1 MKDLV
6 PTTPVVPAFTPV
18 PRKYRYDGWTPERQR
33 GFIDALAETGSVKA
47 AAHRVNMSKEGAYY
61 LRRQPHADEFRAAWT
76 AALDHGVTRLE
87 DMGERALDGVA
98 WPVFGANGQIGERR
112 LYNDRLL
119 MFILR
124 HRLPDRYGPLK
135 PLPPGTVRS
144 ERTCGARLR
153 DRAHRDTLTREATSA
168 PCRGQGAG
176 EEREAAEAERI
187 ALEED
192 AWATIHE
199 ALRTFARL
207 FATTRACW
215 LAAGKALA
223 TGDRE
228 EALGAN
234 DLADRYVRAVLSDGA
249 SLFEMMMMVE
259 QDGIAKYLSTEY
271 ELSDDFTWIDED
283 LKAQWDAMMGKGE

>member
-1 MKDLV
+1 
-6 PTTPVVPAFTPV
+6 
-18 PRKYRYDGWTPERQR
+18 
-33 GFIDALAETGSVKA
+33 
-47 AAHRVNMSKEGAYY
+47 
-61 LRRQPHADEFRAAWT
+61 
-76 AALDHGVTRLE
+76 
-87 DMGERALDGVA
+87 
-98 WPVFGANGQIGERR
+98 
-112 LYNDRLL
+112 

-135 PLPPGTVRS
+135 ALPPGTK
-144 ERTCGARLR
+144 
-153 DRAHRDTLTREATSA
+153 HRDTLTRE
-168 PCRGQGAG
+168 
-176 EEREAAEAERI
+176 ERAAAEAERT

-215 LAAGKALA
+215 IAAGKALA

-249 SLFEMMMMVE
+249 SLFEFMMMVE

-283 LKAQWDAMMGKGE
+283 LKAQWDAMMGKGSET